1 MFPALFRAWPFRL
14 AKGPVDS
21 AAAPEVPAPS
31 DAKPLDRVGRG
42 DVDHAQLDA
51 LIALPAVDRKRAGD
65 VDGAAAVLDEGVPE
79 LLPGRPERDCRD
91 HCAVARLQ
99 SRPHMGL
106 A

>member
-14 AKGPVDS
+14 AKDAVDS
-21 AAAPEVPAPS
+21 ATAPEVPAPS
-31 DAKPLDRVGRG
+31 DAKPFDWGGRC
-42 DVDHAQLDA
+42 DIDHTQLDA
-51 LIALPAVDRKRAGD
+51 LIALPAVDRERAGD
-65 VDGAAAVLDEGVPE
+65 VDGAAAVLEQGVPE